1 MDIYELKEM
10 GHSGFENCRIVD
22 MNAYNA
28 GEGQPD
34 ALFEGDFDD
43 APDCLDDLEITS
55 LDIEFNEKANQI
67 EVTIDV
73 DGCNEETMEKLHAW
87 RDEEGSSYEYLVRDA
102 DTGEVVA
109 YCDDEEEAQGFID
122 TDDGEHNYEI
132 VENA

>member
-1 MDIYELKEM
+1 MDIYEFKMM

-34 ALFEGDFDD
+34 ALFEGDVDD
-43 APDCLDDLEITS
+43 APEYLDDLEITS
-55 LDIEFNEKANQI
+55 IDLWYNEDAGCI

-73 DGCNEETMEKLHAW
+73 DGC
-87 RDEEGSSYEYLVRDA
+87 DEQGADDGSSSSEYLVRDA

-109 YCDDEEEAQGFID
+109 HCDDEEEAQSFID
-122 TDDGEHNYEI
+122 ADDGEHNYEI